1 MLQIELTTQLRRMRS
16 LMLFGL
22 LAGIVVLAG
31 ATEASKAGGRGGPA
45 TFSALNF
52 TESGLNFMDPVL
64 FGLVVA
70 LLGSI
75 IGGSDRDWGTLR
87 YLYVRPVSRARLVA
101 GKWWALVVCCALTI
115 AVFLGLALVTGLVVF
130 GWHPYHRGGSAA
142 LPATTAPVGVL
153 EAGGYVTGCLLSIGS
168 IALAL
173 GLLLPRSAEAL
184 GITLAFLVGS
194 AVIDNVKSLHDHRRD
209 PAGALLA
216 ALDEPVPGRGRRARP
231 RPGRA
236 GRHRGGCHGGRLR
249 DPRPPRPGRMRDEYA
264 GRGAGSAD

>member
-1 MLQIELTTQLRRMRS
+1 MLRIELTTQLRRVRS
-16 LMLFGL
+16 LMLFGA

-31 ATEASKAGGRGGPA
+31 VTEAAKAGGRGGPA

-75 IGGSDRDWGTLR
+75 IGGSDREWGTLR

-101 GKWWALVVCCALTI
+101 GKWWALVVCCALTV
-115 AVFLGLALVTGLVVF
+115 AVFLGVALLTGLAVF
-130 GWHPYHRGGSAA
+130 GWHPFHGSGSGSGGLSA
-142 LPATTAPVGVL
+142 TAAAGGML
-153 EAGGYVTGCLLSIGS
+153 EAGGYVIVCLLSVGS

-173 GLLLPRSAEAL
+173 GLLLPRPVEAL

-194 AVIDNVKSLHDHRRD
+194 AVLDNVTSLHAIVAVLPVHYWLRWTNLFQGGGGGLALGLAVQCLTVAVVMAAAYAILARRD
-209 PAGALLA
+209 PAA
-216 ALDEPVPGRGRRARP
+216 
-231 RPGRA
+231 
-236 GRHRGGCHGGRLR
+236 
-249 DPRPPRPGRMRDEYA
+249 
-264 GRGAGSAD
+264 

>member
-1 MLQIELTTQLRRMRS
+1 MLRIELTTQLRRVRS
-16 LMLFGL
+16 LMLFGA

-31 ATEASKAGGRGGPA
+31 VTEASKAGGRGGPA

-52 TESGLNFMDPVL
+52 AESGLNFMDPVL

-101 GKWWALVVCCALTI
+101 GKWWALVACCVLTV
-115 AVFLGLALVTGLVVF
+115 AVFLGVALLTGLVVF
-130 GWHPYHRGGSAA
+130 GWHPFHRSGSGDLSAA
-142 LPATTAPVGVL
+142 AATGGVL
-153 EAGGYVTGCLLSIGS
+153 AAGGYVIVCLLSAGS

-184 GITLAFLVGS
+184 GITIAFVVGS
-194 AVIDNVKSLHDHRRD
+194 ALLDNVRSLHAIVVILPVHYWLRWTSLFGGGGGGGGLALGLAVQAATVAVVMAAAYAILARRD
-209 PAGALLA
+209 PAA
-216 ALDEPVPGRGRRARP
+216 
-231 RPGRA
+231 
-236 GRHRGGCHGGRLR
+236 
-249 DPRPPRPGRMRDEYA
+249 
-264 GRGAGSAD
+264 

>member
-1 MLQIELTTQLRRMRS
+1 MLRIELTTQLRRVRS
-16 LMLFGL
+16 LMLFGA

-31 ATEASKAGGRGGPA
+31 VTEASKAGGRGGPA

-101 GKWWALVVCCALTI
+101 GKWWALVVCCILTV
-115 AVFLGLALVTGLVVF
+115 AVFLAVAGLTGLAVF
-130 GWHPYHRGGSAA
+130 GWHPFYRSGSAE
-142 LPATTAPVGVL
+142 LSVTAAAGGVL
-153 EAGGYVTGCLLSIGS
+153 EAGGYVIVCLLSIGS

-173 GLLLPRSAEAL
+173 GLLLPRPAEAL

-194 AVIDNVKSLHDHRRD
+194 AILDNVRSLHAIVAVLPVHYWLRWTSLFQSGGGGGGGLGLGLAVQSITVAVVMAAAYAILARRD
-209 PAGALLA
+209 PAA
-216 ALDEPVPGRGRRARP
+216 
-231 RPGRA
+231 
-236 GRHRGGCHGGRLR
+236 
-249 DPRPPRPGRMRDEYA
+249 
-264 GRGAGSAD
+264 

>member
-115 AVFLGLALVTGLVVF
+115 VVYLGFALVTGLVVF

-142 LPATTAPVGVL
+142 LPATTALVGVL
-153 EAGGYVTGCLLSIGS
+153 EAGGYMTGCLLSIGS

-194 AVIDNVKSLHDHRRD
+194 VVIDDVKSVHDLVVILPVHYWPRYAGLFQGGDGGLALGLAVQAATVAVVMAAAYAILARRD
-209 PAGALLA
+209 PAA
-216 ALDEPVPGRGRRARP
+216 
-231 RPGRA
+231 
-236 GRHRGGCHGGRLR
+236 
-249 DPRPPRPGRMRDEYA
+249 
-264 GRGAGSAD
+264 

>member
-1 MLQIELTTQLRRMRS
+1 MLRIELATQLRRARS
-16 LMLFGL
+16 LLVFGV

-31 ATEASKAGGRGGPA
+31 VTEAAKAGERGGPA

-52 TESGLNFMDPVL
+52 TESGLNFLDPVL

-101 GKWWALVVCCALTI
+101 GKWWALVVCCALTV
-115 AVFLGLALVTGLVVF
+115 AVFLGVALVTGLSVF
-130 GWHPYHRGGSAA
+130 GWHPYHRSGSTDLPTVTA
-142 LPATTAPVGVL
+142 LVGVL
-153 EAGGYVTGCLLSIGS
+153 EAGGYVMVCLLSIGS

-194 AVIDNVKSLHDHRRD
+194 VIIDNVRSLHAIVAVLPVHYWPRYVSLFQGGDGGLALGLAVQAATVAVVMAAAYAILARRD
-209 PAGALLA
+209 PAA
-216 ALDEPVPGRGRRARP
+216 
-231 RPGRA
+231 
-236 GRHRGGCHGGRLR
+236 
-249 DPRPPRPGRMRDEYA
+249 
-264 GRGAGSAD
+264 

>member
-1 MLQIELTTQLRRMRS
+1 VLRIELTTQLRRLRS
-16 LMLFGL
+16 LMLFGA

-31 ATEASKAGGRGGPA
+31 VTEASKAGGKGGPA

-101 GKWWALVVCCALTI
+101 GKWWALVVCCALTV
-115 AVFLGLALVTGLVVF
+115 AVYLGVALVTGLVVF
-130 GWHPYHRGGSAA
+130 GWHPYHRSGIAA
-142 LPATTAPVGVL
+142 LSTTAAAGGVL
-153 EAGGYVTGCLLSIGS
+153 EAGGYVMACLLSIGS

-173 GLLLPRSAEAL
+173 GLLLPRSAEAM

-194 AVIDNVKSLHDHRRD
+194 VIIDNVGSVHDLVVILPVHYWPRYTGLFQGGDGGIALGLAVQAATVAVILAAAYAILARRD
-209 PAGALLA
+209 PAA
-216 ALDEPVPGRGRRARP
+216 
-231 RPGRA
+231 
-236 GRHRGGCHGGRLR
+236 
-249 DPRPPRPGRMRDEYA
+249 
-264 GRGAGSAD
+264 

>member
-1 MLQIELTTQLRRMRS
+1 VLRIELTTQLRRLRS
-16 LMLFGL
+16 LMLFGA
-22 LAGIVVLAG
+22 LAGIVLLAG
-31 ATEASKAGGRGGPA
+31 VTEASKAGGRGGPA

-101 GKWWALVVCCALTI
+101 GKWWALVVCCILTV
-115 AVFLGLALVTGLVVF
+115 AVFLAVAGLTGLAFF
-130 GWHPYHRGGSAA
+130 GWHPFYRSGSAE
-142 LPATTAPVGVL
+142 LSVTAAAGGVL
-153 EAGGYVTGCLLSIGS
+153 EAGGYVIVCLLSIGS

-173 GLLLPRSAEAL
+173 GLLLPRPVEAL

-194 AVIDNVKSLHDHRRD
+194 AILDNVRSLHAIVAVLPVHYWLRWTSLFQRGGGGGGGLGLGLAVQSITVAVVMAAAYAILARRD
-209 PAGALLA
+209 PAA
-216 ALDEPVPGRGRRARP
+216 
-231 RPGRA
+231 
-236 GRHRGGCHGGRLR
+236 
-249 DPRPPRPGRMRDEYA
+249 
-264 GRGAGSAD
+264 

>member
-1 MLQIELTTQLRRMRS
+1 MLRIELTTQLRRVRS
-16 LMLFGL
+16 LMLFGA

-31 ATEASKAGGRGGPA
+31 VTEASKAGGRGGPA

-101 GKWWALVVCCALTI
+101 GKWWAMVVCSALTV
-115 AVFLGLALVTGLVVF
+115 AVFLGVALLTGLVVF
-130 GWHPYHRGGSAA
+130 GWHPFHRSGSGDLSAIAA
-142 LPATTAPVGVL
+142 AGGVL
-153 EAGGYVTGCLLSIGS
+153 EAGGYVIVCLLSVGS

-184 GITLAFLVGS
+184 GITIAFVVGS
-194 AVIDNVKSLHDHRRD
+194 ALLDNVKSLHAIIVLLPVHYWLRWTSLFHTGGGGLVLGLAVQAATVAVVMAAAYAILARRD
-209 PAGALLA
+209 PAA
-216 ALDEPVPGRGRRARP
+216 
-231 RPGRA
+231 
-236 GRHRGGCHGGRLR
+236 
-249 DPRPPRPGRMRDEYA
+249 
-264 GRGAGSAD
+264 

>member
-1 MLQIELTTQLRRMRS
+1 VLRIELATQLRRVRS
-16 LMLFGL
+16 LLLFAA

-31 ATEASKAGGRGGPA
+31 VTEAAKSGGRGGPA

-75 IGGSDRDWGTLR
+75 IGGSDREWGTLR

-101 GKWWALVVCCALTI
+101 GKWWALVVCCALTV
-115 AVFLGLALVTGLVVF
+115 AVFLGVALLTGLVVF
-130 GWHPYHRGGSAA
+130 GWHPFHQGGGGS
-142 LPATTAPVGVL
+142 LPAGAAAGAVL
-153 EAGGYVTGCLLSIGS
+153 EAGGYVFACLLSIGS

-173 GLLLPRSAEAL
+173 GLLLPRAVEGL

-194 AVIDNVKSLHDHRRD
+194 AVLDNVQSLHAVVAALPVHYWLRWTVLFRDEGGGLALGLAVQFLTVAVVMTAAYAMLARRD
-209 PAGALLA
+209 PAA
-216 ALDEPVPGRGRRARP
+216 
-231 RPGRA
+231 
-236 GRHRGGCHGGRLR
+236 
-249 DPRPPRPGRMRDEYA
+249 
-264 GRGAGSAD
+264 

>member
-1 MLQIELTTQLRRMRS
+1 VLRIELITQLRRARS
-16 LMLFGL
+16 LMLFGA

-31 ATEASKAGGRGGPA
+31 VTEAAKAGGRGGAA

-75 IGGSDRDWGTLR
+75 LGGSDRDWGTLR

-101 GKWWALVVCCALTI
+101 GKWGALVVCCALTV
-115 AVFLGLALVTGLVVF
+115 AVFLGVALLTGLVIF
-130 GWHPYHRGGSAA
+130 GWHPFHRSGSSLSATAA
-142 LPATTAPVGVL
+142 AVGVV
-153 EAGGYVTGCLLSIGS
+153 EAGGYVLVCLLSIGS

-173 GLLLPRSAEAL
+173 GLLLPRPVEAL

-194 AVIDNVKSLHDHRRD
+194 AILDNVSSVHAIIAALPVHYWLRWTSLFDGGGGGLVLGLAVQAATVAVVMTAAYALLARRD
-209 PAGALLA
+209 PAA
-216 ALDEPVPGRGRRARP
+216 
-231 RPGRA
+231 
-236 GRHRGGCHGGRLR
+236 
-249 DPRPPRPGRMRDEYA
+249 
-264 GRGAGSAD
+264 